1 MIKNL
6 EIAFDFKN
14 SKEYFLKYF
23 PSEFTKIDKIPENLR
38 DKKFY
43 IFERKIEAKPLGTF
57 LLDFLNLDFTD
68 IVCIN
73 YFLVHYS
80 LVNFITYNHHNI
92 YSECEFYKNRL
103 LTDDERNNPKLILTE
118 EEIMEY
124 SEEVKAIY
132 YEFIESAQ
140 YVFRNIADKVYFK
153 TLFENSTE
161 QDSDFEKLKLL
172 KGNET
177 YESILN
183 DISENFKDIKMNFDI
198 DNFFSNNIP
207 DEVKGNVKYYYSSN
221 DFACILYITL
231 REFLNNKKSFRLIKC
246 QNCDYYFIPKTA
258 HKTLYCDEIFEDGKT
273 CKEYAESLAFSRTFA
288 NDPVCKRYRS
298 RYKNLQKQA
307 SLSNNPEVQTLYDKY
322 KIDGAKM
329 LEKYQQG
336 KITSEEFENWINKQ
350 KIKNKT

>member
-23 PSEFTKIDKIPENLR
+23 PSEFTETDKIPEHLR

-57 LLDFLNLDFTD
+57 LLEFLNLDFTD
-68 IVCIN
+68 IICIN

-80 LVNFITYNHHNI
+80 LVNFITYNYPNI

-103 LTDDERNNPKLILTE
+103 LTDDEINNPKLILTE
-118 EEIMEY
+118 EEIMEF
-124 SEEVKAIY
+124 SEKVKSIY

-161 QDSDFEKLKLL
+161 KDSDFEKIKLL
-172 KGNET
+172 KEKET
-177 YESILN
+177 YDVILN

-198 DNFFSNNIP
+198 NNFFSNNIP
-207 DEVKGNVKYYYSSN
+207 DEVKNNINYYYSSN

-231 REFLNNKKSFRLIKC
+231 REFMNNKKSFRLIKC

-258 HKTLYCDEIFEDGKT
+258 HKTLYCDEIFENGKT
-273 CKEYAESLAFSRTFA
+273 CKEYAESLAFSKTFS
-288 NDPVCKRYRS
+288 NDPVCKRYRN
-298 RYKNLQKQA
+298 RYRNLSKQA
-307 SLSNNPEVQTLYDKY
+307 SLSNNPANAELFEKY
-322 KIDGAKM
+322 KTEGGI
-329 LEKYQQG
+329 
-336 KITSEEFENWINKQ
+336 
-350 KIKNKT
+350 KIKDYQSNKISAEEMLCWIDSMKIRK